1 MQIGMKNQ
9 LIQGCQSGCTVPYQ
23 LPGLGSMSGIGSM
36 SGDILDDIG
45 SEIKSGIS
53 RLTLPSLP
61 TQVQILPWAVG
72 GIFALLLY
80 YRLTSR

>member
-1 MQIGMKNQ
+1 
-9 LIQGCQSGCTVPYQ
+9 
-23 LPGLGSMSGIGSM
+23 MSGIGSMSSM

-80 YRLTSR
+80 YRLTSRY